1 MIRSAITSS
10 TDVKTINS
18 SWKCYLHDL
27 CSVLFP
33 ISFRMLFIKYVQRR
47 NGCGYY
53 NANTVMQNTDVN
65 LRLGEMTNIFHGVWV
80 CGCVCVSGF
89 FVCLANFFYGGGGGG
104 GYQQIAEISVRPTRI
119 ISPSSI
125 HVFEMYDTCEAS
137 GYTDGYRLLKKFRV

>member
-89 FVCLANFFYGGGGGG
+89 FVCLANFFYWGGDVW
-104 GYQQIAEISVRPTRI
+104 SMWFRFHRRI
-119 ISPSSI
+119 L
-125 HVFEMYDTCEAS
+125 EL
-137 GYTDGYRLLKKFRV
+137 LLKKFPCIFD